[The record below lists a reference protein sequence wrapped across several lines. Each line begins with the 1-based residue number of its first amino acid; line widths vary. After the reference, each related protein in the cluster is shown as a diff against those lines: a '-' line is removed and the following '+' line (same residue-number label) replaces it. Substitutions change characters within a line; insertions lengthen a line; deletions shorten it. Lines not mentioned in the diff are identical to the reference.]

1 MEEQLNKAKKT
12 SFMRCCVVA
21 VTLVLLASISNLAKD
36 EPPKEKGKAETIQC
50 TAMGTS
56 TQMGRSVGVTIIIDE
71 LSTPEDKQIL
81 MAAFQKGG
89 NQALCNAVSKMH
101 SKGRLAITGTVGYD
115 VNYIREF
122 PLPNGGRKIRMVTDR
137 PILFGEAWGDTR
149 SMDYNL
155 SALEMDISTEK
166 GKSTGKLLPA
176 CQLMVNKKT
185 GELEI
190 ETFQNPWN
198 MVGFIDWNKP
208 Q

>member
-1 MEEQLNKAKKT
+1 MEEQVNKVKRT
-12 SFMRCCVVA
+12 SFMTSCVVA
-21 VTLVLLASISNLAKD
+21 VTLVLLASIYNLAK
-36 EPPKEKGKAETIQC
+36 EPPKQKGKAETIEC
-50 TAMGTS
+50 TASGTS
-56 TQMGRSVGVTIIIDE
+56 TQMGQTVGVTIIIDE
-71 LSTPEDKQIL
+71 LSTEADKQIL
-81 MAAFQKGG
+81 VAAFQKGG

-122 PLPNGGRKIRMVTDR
+122 PMPNGRKIRAVTDR
-137 PILFGEAWGDTR
+137 PITFGEAWGDTR

-155 SALEMDISTEK
+155 SALEMDISNEK

-176 CQLMVNKKT
+176 CQLTINKKT
-185 GELEI
+185 NEMEI

>member
-1 MEEQLNKAKKT
+1 MHCHGYLHLNGAIC
-12 SFMRCCVVA
+12 RCHHHHCDD
-21 VTLVLLASISNLAKD
+21 LY
-36 EPPKEKGKAETIQC
+36 
-50 TAMGTS
+50 
-56 TQMGRSVGVTIIIDE
+56 
-71 LSTPEDKQIL
+71 TPEDKQIL

-101 SKGRLAITGTVGYD
+101 SKG
-115 VNYIREF
+115 
-122 PLPNGGRKIRMVTDR
+122 LPGHHGHGRVMTSTTYGNFRCRTAAVRSAWSRIV